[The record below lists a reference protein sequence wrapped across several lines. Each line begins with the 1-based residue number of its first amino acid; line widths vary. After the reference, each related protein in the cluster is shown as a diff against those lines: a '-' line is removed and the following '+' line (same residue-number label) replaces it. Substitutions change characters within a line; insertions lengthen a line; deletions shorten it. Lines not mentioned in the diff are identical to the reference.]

1 MNKLSLQPPSLR
13 LASSTPSTPSTMVI
27 DILLLILLALAIY
40 KGWTKGFIMAVFVF
54 VSYFVALAL
63 AFHFSGTVEGY
74 IKTHSSSDSKWFSF
88 LSFVLVMIAGII
100 AVRLVGKVIEKSAEL
115 LMLGFFNR
123 LMGIVVMAFIYA
135 TFFAVILVYC
145 KRFNIISE
153 GNSSDSRTFTY
164 LINYGQWL
172 VSQFSEWLP
181 ALKNLFND
189 IKGSVKKD

>member
-1 MNKLSLQPPSLR
+1 
-13 LASSTPSTPSTMVI
+13 MVI
-27 DILLLILLALAIY
+27 DILLLILLVLAIY

-74 IKTHSSSDSKWFSF
+74 IRTHSSNDSKWFSF
-88 LSFVLVMIAGII
+88 LSFILVMIAGII
-100 AVRLVGKVIEKSAEL
+100 AVRLVGKLIEKSAEL
-115 LMLGFFNR
+115 MLLGLVNR
-123 LMGIVVMAFIYA
+123 FLGILVMCCIYI

-145 KRFNIISE
+145 SRF
-153 GNSSDSRTFTY
+153 GLLGDVQATDSKSFSY
-164 LINYGQWL
+164 LMRYGQWL

-189 IKGSVKKD
+189 IRESVKKD

>member
-27 DILLLILLALAIY
+27 DILLLILLALAVY
-40 KGWTKGFIMAVFVF
+40 KGWTKGFIMAIFVF

-74 IKTHSSSDSKWFSF
+74 INTHSSSDSKWFSF

-172 VSQFSEWLP
+172 VEQFSEWLP

>member
-1 MNKLSLQPPSLR
+1 MI
-13 LASSTPSTPSTMVI
+13 I
-27 DILLLILLALAIY
+27 DILLLILLVLAIY

-74 IKTHSSSDSKWFSF
+74 IRTHSSSDSKWFSF
-88 LSFVLVMIAGII
+88 LSFILVMIAGII
-100 AVRLVGKVIEKSAEL
+100 AVRLVGKLIEKSAEL
-115 LMLGFFNR
+115 MLLGLVNR
-123 LMGIVVMAFIYA
+123 FLGILVMCCIYI

-145 KRFNIISE
+145 SRF
-153 GNSSDSRTFTY
+153 GLLGDVQATDSKSFSY
-164 LINYGQWL
+164 LMRYGQWL

-189 IKGSVKKD
+189 IRDSVKKD

>member
-1 MNKLSLQPPSLR
+1 
-13 LASSTPSTPSTMVI
+13 MVI
-27 DILLLILLALAIY
+27 DIILLILLVLAIY

-74 IKTHSSSDSKWFSF
+74 IRTHSSNDSKWFSF
-88 LSFVLVMIAGII
+88 LSFILVMIAGII
-100 AVRLVGKVIEKSAEL
+100 AVRLVGKLIEKSAEL
-115 LMLGFFNR
+115 MLLGLVNR
-123 LMGIVVMAFIYA
+123 FLGILVMCCIYI

-145 KRFNIISE
+145 SRFGLLGDGQAIESK
-153 GNSSDSRTFTY
+153 SFSY
-164 LINYGQWL
+164 LIKYGQWL

-189 IKGSVKKD
+189 ISRSVKKD